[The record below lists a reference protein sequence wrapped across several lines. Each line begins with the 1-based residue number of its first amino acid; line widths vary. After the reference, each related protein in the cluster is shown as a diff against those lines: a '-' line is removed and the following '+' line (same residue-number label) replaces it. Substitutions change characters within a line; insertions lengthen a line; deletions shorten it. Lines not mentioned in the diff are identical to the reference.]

1 MGMAAS
7 QARFLGLTARKSNV
21 EFQGQQ
27 INQARTA
34 LTNEVMGLYAQYSK
48 LDVPVAPSK
57 YDYVKSTYSI
67 DSTYENYK
75 LEKFEKIT
83 SGDYEGYYSVT
94 LTCNE
99 EIPKAY
105 NATIRDTVITAKK
118 DENGNFSYL
127 NFVLGTNIF
136 TYDEENQSNTNM
148 QKITENYSQY
158 PGLRTIME
166 SQGLDP
172 TDPNLNKTYYS
183 FTMGDKTYYMSEGDL
198 KDTAFQEEDGK
209 LMYYGDYTFD
219 YQGIKSNPKNV
230 QAIASLKQ
238 DSNGRLSSINVLK
251 CDDDKDLEGKA
262 YSITVGQEDDEN
274 GYLDAMNKYN
284 YEKDKYE
291 KRLQELNAKIEKIQT
306 EDKALEI
313 KLAQLDTEQE
323 ALKTEMD
330 SISQVINDTI
340 DKLFDSSQ

>member
-136 TYDEENQSNTNM
+136 T
-148 QKITENYSQY
+148 
-158 PGLRTIME
+158 
-166 SQGLDP
+166 
-172 TDPNLNKTYYS
+172 
-183 FTMGDKTYYMSEGDL
+183 
-198 KDTAFQEEDGK
+198 
-209 LMYYGDYTFD
+209 
-219 YQGIKSNPKNV
+219 
-230 QAIASLKQ
+230 
-238 DSNGRLSSINVLK
+238 
-251 CDDDKDLEGKA
+251 
-262 YSITVGQEDDEN
+262 
-274 GYLDAMNKYN
+274 
-284 YEKDKYE
+284 
-291 KRLQELNAKIEKIQT
+291 
-306 EDKALEI
+306 
-313 KLAQLDTEQE
+313 
-323 ALKTEMD
+323 
-330 SISQVINDTI
+330 
-340 DKLFDSSQ
+340 